1 MRARQRPDPEAAAA
15 ARRRLQLLGAEL
27 SASVT
32 SPVPPAESAAPVS
45 AAPVSAAPVSSPS
58 ASVRSPPEPVPAPHS
73 GAGRHA
79 REVLS
84 LRQRCA
90 ARLADS
96 LPPTFRGRL
105 GVTSQHVTIV
115 ALALAA
121 ALAAAAWFVLGARV
135 EPLPPA
141 PAASPPP
148 LPPSPSALPS
158 SAVTAPEPTAA
169 GAITSVPADAGAS
182 TVLALVVDVAGK
194 VRRPGIVE
202 LPVGARVIDALE
214 AAGGARP
221 GVDLTSLNLARAL
234 VDGEQIVV
242 GTTMNVVAPPPAPSG
257 AVVGSP
263 SAAPVV
269 NLNSATPEQLD
280 ELPGVGP
287 VTSASII
294 DWRTEHGGFTAV
306 EELLEV
312 SGIGEVTL
320 AELRPYVT
328 V

>member
-32 SPVPPAESAAPVS
+32 SPVPPAES

-202 LPVGARVIDALE
+202 LPVGARVIDALK